1 MPFDIFLKV
10 SEAFKIY
17 FKPVFLSV
25 LAVGFLLLYL
35 LLSLLA
41 FCFPILSFL
50 AWLLLHII
58 FPLLQR
64 LWGFWGAGAQCC
76 LSGAEGQ
83 RGWRE
88 GILEAN
94 KWCHLCSES
103 MAPGAGRTQ
112 HKFLP
117 GERQAKWWS
126 LGGEVWAWAV
136 RWSFLW
142 ETVGGVEV
150 LGSGW
155 SLQSTRPWT
164 RCCAT

>member
-25 LAVGFLLLYL
+25 LSVGFLLLYL
-35 LLSLLA
+35 LLSPLA

-58 FPLLQR
+58 FPLLQG
-64 LWGFWGAGAQCC
+64 LWGFWGAGAQYW

-88 GILEAN
+88 GLLEAN

-117 GERQAKWWS
+117 GERQTDKVMKPWWRGVGLS
-126 LGGEVWAWAV
+126 SQMKFSVGDSGRRGGLGVWLVPTEYQA
-136 RWSFLW
+136 LD
-142 ETVGGVEV
+142 
-150 LGSGW
+150 
-155 SLQSTRPWT
+155 
-164 RCCAT
+164 